1 MSVRCLVLRE
11 GKGEGKK
18 CERGGEGRGEGRKGM
33 KREREGG
40 DGVGGEGDREGREK
54 GKRKEGGRE

>member
-1 MSVRCLVLRE
+1 
-11 GKGEGKK
+11 
-18 CERGGEGRGEGRKGM
+18 M